1 MELKF
6 EAKRA
11 VQNKKFQGKYDN
23 CKKKK
28 NAIQKSKLI
37 MVRKVRGM
45 GPEIDKL
52 MSSLDYF

>member
-28 NAIQKSKLI
+28 MPSKIQNS
-37 MVRKVRGM
+37 
-45 GPEIDKL
+45 
-52 MSSLDYF
+52 